1 MFSFSQTVLLQRSI
15 SFLTTVWFNLF
26 FDTGV
31 GHPHFIICCYQSLL
45 YHNLSPSLGVPCFLS
60 FLKKVWQPITYHL
73 FMHANMIY
81 MQVVACSR
89 KSWEPCMTIAVRYNI
104 TQVYNQVRCNYVIQ
118 TRKDT
123 AAIGI
128 QYFTCSNI
136 FPDLLQANVR
146 FVESLELLSWLML
159 VNTTL
164 CDILWIIV
172 WIHCFVL
179 FRTIQQVAE

>member
-1 MFSFSQTVLLQRSI
+1 
-15 SFLTTVWFNLF
+15 
-26 FDTGV
+26 
-31 GHPHFIICCYQSLL
+31 
-45 YHNLSPSLGVPCFLS
+45 
-60 FLKKVWQPITYHL
+60 
-73 FMHANMIY
+73 MHANMIY

-159 VNTTL
+159 QHYVVTTTQNN
-164 CDILWIIV
+164 
-172 WIHCFVL
+172 
-179 FRTIQQVAE
+179 TIQQYFGWLYGFIVLYPLGEFSRLLHNSSTNGRDPH

>member
-1 MFSFSQTVLLQRSI
+1 
-15 SFLTTVWFNLF
+15 
-26 FDTGV
+26 
-31 GHPHFIICCYQSLL
+31 
-45 YHNLSPSLGVPCFLS
+45 
-60 FLKKVWQPITYHL
+60 
-73 FMHANMIY
+73 
-81 MQVVACSR
+81 
-89 KSWEPCMTIAVRYNI
+89 MTIAVRYNI

-172 WIHCFVL
+172 WIHCFVS
-179 FRTIQQVAE
+179 FRRIQQVAA